1 MLGVTG
7 ILVGVFLASIFMQT
21 VLGDSAV
28 RTAVAFLPF
37 ALAITVGTIVAR
49 HLLAH
54 LSPRAVATSGLVVVA
69 VAAGLVA
76 AAPAD
81 SRVCRRAA
89 ARAPQPGPG
98 VGMVFAPVPVSCM
111 AGIPASHAG
120 VASGFLMTGREI
132 GAALGV
138 ADLSAVAST
147 AGSLA
152 TQGRRRRR
160 LRARVRRGRWHGG
173 TCELG
178 DCGYA
183 HALRGPGCSPRA
195 RWAANS
201 PIRQRR

>member
-7 ILVGVFLASIFMQT
+7 ILVGVLLASIFMQT
-21 VLGDSAV
+21 VLAYSAL
-28 RTAVAFLPF
+28 RTGVAFLPF

-54 LSPRAVATSGLVVVA
+54 LSPRAVATSGLVIVA

-76 AAPAD
+76 AVPAD
-81 SRVCRRAA
+81 SRYAVELL
-89 ARAPQPGPG
+89 PGLLSLG
-98 VGMVFAPVPVSCM
+98 LGWVWVFAPVSVSSM

-120 VASGFLMTGREI
+120 VASGFLMTRREI

-138 ADLSAVAST
+138 AVLSAVAST

-152 TQGRRRRR
+152 TQGRRRRS
-160 LRARVRRGRWHGG
+160 LRARVRRDRWHGG
-173 TCELG
+173 TVRRGGHAPYAGGTSELG

-183 HALRGPGCSPRA
+183 HALR
-195 RWAANS
+195 
-201 PIRQRR
+201 